1 MNRKFKLLMSMTVCI
16 AISATSLI
24 PALAA
29 SPGTFTISDQT
40 VSIFKPIKDN
50 GATGDHVHGS
60 SIVEL
65 PSGELLCVWF
75 QGNGERDATTTRIMG
90 ARSTDGGKTWLKPFV
105 VTDAQDIAD
114 INPVVYV
121 DAGDRLWFF
130 WYPVLAGRWQ
140 TSQPRY
146 AYAEKGS
153 YELEEVGNKAPNWT
167 FSENVGIKLGKNIG
181 GVVNPSSADDNISQ
195 SLDDRS
201 GATSRPSWATA
212 PVVARPELAKGF
224 VNTVKAKLDEQKAY
238 LFKPVADGGAGM
250 SRKINEAEFDGLVTE
265 TMQLIG
271 GDPTK
276 YLYAPTV
283 ADTITEPRS
292 GYPYARR
299 LGWQTKDK
307 PFAVDLGN
315 GKVRLLLPLYSDM
328 LEMSIMAFTE
338 YDPSKPLADNSVRWE
353 MSEPIVGIANIQAT
367 MAQRKDGTIVAYMRD
382 NGPRPYRVVAS
393 ESKDKGLTWS
403 TVKDVPELQDPGVGH
418 DLLQLKDGN
427 WAFVHVDTESNR
439 NTLAVALSDDEGK
452 TWKYRRHLA
461 LDTRSSM
468 GSYHYPAITQ
478 AHNGDILISFSRF
491 FSSFDTDSAN
501 QSLGSYK
508 NITFSRTTED
518 WIKQGDPVTVIREYE
533 SIDREVAVPASF
545 NISKASDS
553 AIKALFP
560 STIKAYT
567 SYKPGA
573 ENAVLPSVDLP
584 VVWDVA
590 AIKAN
595 YKLNSLISNLTGVV
609 DESKLPQG
617 ITSDMLPF
625 FKAPLRVYLYNDPNA
640 VAAQSLA
647 LNKTELALFK
657 GQSEALITT
666 VLPSQTT
673 NKTVLWS
680 SSDSS
685 VATVDTDGIVTAV
698 KKGAAVIT
706 ARTLDGNFTATA
718 NVEVRIP
725 AASVTVTPGEIT
737 LNSGQSSVLA
747 AVVTPDD
754 STVQSITWSS
764 SDENVVVVNDKGEVT
779 AKSVGQA
786 IITAKVV
793 DGSNIASGTA
803 VVKVL
808 GSSGGG
814 SGNGG
819 NNGNT
824 GGSGTGSSNSTTP
837 PLVPPVKEQPP
848 VNPPTKQPDTTP
860 KPVFTDV
867 NDNYLWAQEAIEALA
882 SKGIVNGTS
891 ETTFSPEKNIS
902 RADFMTMVVRALNLK
917 AETSS
922 NFDDVNK
929 SDYYYEALAIS
940 KALGIADGVGGN
952 NFNPQGE
959 ISRQDLM
966 VLVSRALQKAGKL
979 VSKGNLDELNSFKD
993 ASSVAD
999 YAKES
1004 VALLVEAGI
1013 IEGSDNLINP
1023 EGKAT
1028 RAEVATIVYRVLK
1041 LLN

>member
-1 MNRKFKLLMSMTVCI
+1 MNRKFKLLTSLTVCI
-16 AISATSLI
+16 AISATSFI

-29 SPGTFTISDQT
+29 TTGTFNISDQA

-75 QGNGERDATTTRIMG
+75 QGNGERDATTTKIMG
-90 ARSTDGGKTWLKPFV
+90 ARSMDGGKTWMNPFV
-105 VTDAQDIAD
+105 MTDAQDIAD

-121 DAGDRLWFF
+121 DSGDRLWFF

-153 YELEEVGNKAPNWT
+153 YELEAVGNKTPNWT

-181 GVVNPSSADDNISQ
+181 GVVDPKSADDHISL
-195 SLDDRS
+195 SLDDRP
-201 GATSRPSWATA
+201 GAASRPSWATA
-212 PVVARPELAKGF
+212 PVVARQELAKGF
-224 VNTVKAKLDEQKAY
+224 VNTVKAKLDEQKEY
-238 LFKPVADGGAGM
+238 LFKPIADGGAGM
-250 SRKINEAEFDGLVTE
+250 SRKINEAEFDGLVMQ

-283 ADTITEPRS
+283 ADAITEPRS

-315 GKVRLLLPLYSDM
+315 GKIRLLLPLYSDL

-367 MAQRKDGTIVAYMRD
+367 MAQRTDGTIVAYMRD

-418 DLLQLKDGN
+418 DLLQLKNGN

-478 AHNGDILISFSRF
+478 ADNGDILISFSRF
-491 FSSFDTDSAN
+491 FSALDMDSAN
-501 QSLGSYK
+501 QSLGGYK
-508 NITFSRTTED
+508 NITFSRITED
-518 WIKQGDPVTVIREYE
+518 WIKQGDTVNIIREYE
-533 SIDREVAVPASF
+533 SIDREIAVPASF
-545 NISKASDS
+545 NISTASDS

-567 SYKPGA
+567 SYKPGPA
-573 ENAVLPSVDLP
+573 NGVLPSVDLS
-584 VVWDVA
+584 VNWDVA

-609 DESKLPQG
+609 DETKLPQG
-617 ITSDMLPF
+617 VTSDMLPF
-625 FKAPLRVYLYNDPNA
+625 FKVPLRVYLYNDPNA
-640 VAAQSLA
+640 VAAQGLE
-647 LNKTELALFK
+647 LNKTNLAMFK
-657 GQSEALITT
+657 GQSEALAAT
-666 VLPSQTT
+666 VSPSNTT

-680 SSDSS
+680 SSDSNI
-685 VATVDTDGIVTAV
+685 AAVDTDGIVRAV
-698 KKGAAVIT
+698 NKGTVVIT
-706 ARTLDGNFTATA
+706 AKTLDGNFNMTA
-718 NVEVRIP
+718 NVDVRIP
-725 AASVTVTPGEIT
+725 AASVIVTPGEIT
-737 LNSGQSSVLA
+737 LHRGQSSALA
-747 AVVTPDD
+747 AAITPDD
-754 STVQSITWSS
+754 SNIKSVNWSS
-764 SDENVVVVNDKGEVT
+764 SDENVVSVNDKGEVT
-779 AKSVGQA
+779 AKNVGNA
-786 IITAKVV
+786 IITAKVI
-793 DGSNIASGTA
+793 DGSNAAAGTA

-808 GSSGGG
+808 GSSGG
-814 SGNGG
+814 SR
-819 NNGNT
+819 
-824 GGSGTGSSNSTTP
+824 GSSGSATASP
-837 PLVPPVKEQPP
+837 QVPPVTEQPP

-860 KPVFTDV
+860 KQVFKDV
-867 NDNYLWAQEAIEALA
+867 NDNYLWAKDAIYDLA
-882 SKGIVNGTS
+882 KKGIVNGTS
-891 ETTFSPEKNIS
+891 DQLFSPEKHIT
-902 RADFMTMVVRALNLK
+902 RADMLVMVVRALGLK
-917 AETSS
+917 AEFSS
-922 NFDDVNK
+922 NFDDVK
-929 SDYYYEALAIS
+929 KDDYYYEALGVT
-940 KALGIADGVGGN
+940 KALGITEGVGGN
-952 NFNPQGE
+952 KFNPLEE

-966 VLVSRALQKAGKL
+966 VLIAKSLQKAGKL
-979 VSKGNLDELNSFKD
+979 SLKGSQDDLNSFKD
-993 ASSVAD
+993 ASSIAE

-1004 VALLVEAGI
+1004 VALLVKAGI

-1028 RAEVATIVYRVLK
+1028 RAEVATMVYRVLK
-1041 LLN
+1041 LLK

>member
-1 MNRKFKLLMSMTVCI
+1 MKGVMQMNNKFKLLVSMTVCI

-29 SPGTFTISDQT
+29 STGTFNMSDQT
-40 VSIFKPIKDN
+40 VSIFNPIKDN

-90 ARSTDGGKTWLKPFV
+90 ARSTDGGKTWMKPFV

-121 DAGDRLWFF
+121 DAGEHLWFF

-153 YELEEVGNKAPNWT
+153 YELEEVGNKAPDWT

-181 GVVNPSSADDNISQ
+181 GVVDPKSTDDHISL
-195 SLDDRS
+195 SIDDRA
-201 GATSRPSWATA
+201 GAASRPSWATT
-212 PVVARPELAKGF
+212 PLVARQELAKGF
-224 VNTVKAKLDEQKAY
+224 VNTVKAKLDEQKEY

-250 SRKINEAEFDGLVTE
+250 SRKINEAEFDGLVTQ

-338 YDPSKPLADNSVRWE
+338 YEPSKPLADNSVRWE
-353 MSEPIVGIANIQAT
+353 MSEPIVGVANIQAT
-367 MAQRKDGTIVAYMRD
+367 MAQRTDGTIVAYMRD

-418 DLLQLKDGN
+418 DLLQLKNGN

-461 LDTRSSM
+461 LDTRSSV
-468 GSYHYPAITQ
+468 GSYHYPAINQ

-491 FSSFDTDSAN
+491 FSSSDMDSAN
-501 QSLGSYK
+501 QSLGGYK
-508 NITFSRTTED
+508 NIAFARVTED
-518 WIKQGDPVTVIREYE
+518 WIKQGDTVNIIREYE
-533 SIDREVAVPASF
+533 SIDREIAVPASF
-545 NISKASDS
+545 NISMASDS

-560 STIKAYT
+560 ATIKAYT

-573 ENAVLPSVDLP
+573 ENGVLPSIDLP
-584 VVWDVA
+584 VNWDVA

-595 YKLNSLISNLTGVV
+595 YKLNSFISNLTGVV
-609 DESKLPQG
+609 DETKLPMG
-617 ITSDMLPF
+617 VTSEMLPF
-625 FKAPLRVYLYNDPNA
+625 FKAPLRVYLYHDPNS

-647 LNKTELALFK
+647 LNKTDLALFK
-657 GQSEALITT
+657 GQSEALMAT
-666 VLPSQTT
+666 VSPSQTT

-680 SSDSS
+680 SSDANI
-685 VATVDTDGIVTAV
+685 ATVDTNGIVTAV
-698 KKGAAVIT
+698 NKGAAVIT
-706 ARTLDGNFTATA
+706 AKTLDGNFTVAA
-718 NVEVRIP
+718 NVDVRIP
-725 AASVTVTPGEIT
+725 AASVIVTPGEIT
-737 LNSGQSSVLA
+737 LQKGQSSALA
-747 AVVTPDD
+747 AAITPDD
-754 STVQSITWSS
+754 SNIKSINWSS
-764 SDENVVVVNDKGEVT
+764 SDEKVASVNDKGEVI
-779 AKSVGQA
+779 ALSVGNA
-786 IITAKVV
+786 IITAKVI
-793 DGSNIASGTA
+793 DGSNVASGTA

-814 SGNGG
+814 SSNS
-819 NNGNT
+819 

-837 PLVPPVKEQPP
+837 PLVPPVTEQPP
-848 VNPPTKQPDTTP
+848 VNPPTKEPDTTP
-860 KPVFTDV
+860 KSVFKDV
-867 NDNYLWAQEAIEALA
+867 NDNYLWAQEAIEELA

-891 ETTFSPEKNIS
+891 EMTFSPERNIS
-902 RADFMTMVVRALNLK
+902 RADFMTMVVRALKLK
-917 AETSS
+917 ADISS

-929 SDYYYEALAIS
+929 DDYYYEALGIS
-940 KALGIADGVGGN
+940 KALGIAEGVGGN
-952 NFNPQGE
+952 TFNPLGE

-966 VLVSRALQKAGKL
+966 VLVTRALQKAGKL
-979 VSKGNLDELNSFKD
+979 LPKGNLDELKSFKD
-993 ASSVAD
+993 ASSIAE

-1013 IEGSDNLINP
+1013 IEGRDSLINP

-1041 LLN
+1041 LLK

>member
-1 MNRKFKLLMSMTVCI
+1 MNRKFKLLTSLSVCI
-16 AISATSLI
+16 AISATSI
-24 PALAA
+24 VPAFAA
-29 SPGTFTISDQT
+29 AGTFNLSDRA
-40 VSIFKPIKDN
+40 VSIFNPIKDN

-60 SIVEL
+60 SIAEL

-90 ARSTDGGKTWLKPFV
+90 ARSTDGGKTWMKPFT

-121 DAGDRLWFF
+121 DSGDRLWFF

-181 GVVNPSSADDNISQ
+181 GVVNPNSADDHISL
-195 SLDDRS
+195 SLDDRA
-201 GATSRPSWATA
+201 GAASRPSWATA
-212 PVVARPELAKGF
+212 PVVARQELAKGF
-224 VNTVKAKLDEQKAY
+224 VNTVKAKLDEQKEY

-250 SRKINEAEFDGLVTE
+250 SRRVNGAEFDGLVTQ

-283 ADTITEPRS
+283 ADTMTEPRS

-338 YDPSKPLADNSVRWE
+338 YDPSQPLADNSIRWE

-367 MAQRKDGTIVAYMRD
+367 MAQRTDGTIVAYMRD

-418 DLLQLKDGN
+418 DLLQLKSGN

-452 TWKYRRHLA
+452 TWTYRRHLA
-461 LDTRSSM
+461 LDTRSST

-478 AHNGDILISFSRF
+478 GDNGDILISFSRF
-491 FSSFDTDSAN
+491 FSPLDKDSAN
-501 QSLGSYK
+501 QSLGSFK
-508 NITFSRTTED
+508 NITFARITED
-518 WIKQGDPVTVIREYE
+518 WIKQGDDVNVIREYE
-533 SIDREVAVPASF
+533 SIDREIAVPASF
-545 NISKASDS
+545 NIQTASDH

-573 ENAVLPSVDLP
+573 ANADLPSVDLP
-584 VVWDVA
+584 VNWDVA

-595 YKLNSLISNLTGVV
+595 YKLNSLISNFTGVV
-609 DESKLPQG
+609 DETKLPQG
-617 ITSDMLPF
+617 VTSDMLPF
-625 FKAPLRVYLYNDPNA
+625 FKAPLSVYLYQDPNA
-640 VAAQSLA
+640 VAAQSIA
-647 LNKTELALFK
+647 LNLTQLALFK
-657 GQSEALITT
+657 GQSEALIAT
-666 VLPSQTT
+666 VSPSDTT

-680 SSDSS
+680 SSDPNI
-685 VATVDTDGIVTAV
+685 ATVDPDGIVTAV
-698 KKGAAVIT
+698 HKGTAVIT
-706 ARTLDGNFTATA
+706 AQTLDGSFTKTA

-725 AASVTVTPGEIT
+725 AASVIVTPAEMT
-737 LNSGQSSVLA
+737 LQRGQSSTLA
-747 AVVTPDD
+747 AAIAPED
-754 STVQSITWSS
+754 SNIQSIHWSS
-764 SDENVVVVNDKGEVT
+764 SDENVASVSEKGEVT
-779 AKSVGQA
+779 AKSVGTA
-786 IITAKVV
+786 IMTAKVI

-803 VVKVL
+803 IVKVL
-808 GSSGGG
+808 GSSGG
-814 SGNGG
+814 SNGG
-819 NNGNT
+819 G
-824 GGSGTGSSNSTTP
+824 GGSSSGSSTTP
-837 PLVPPVKEQPP
+837 PVVPPVTQQPP
-848 VNPPTKQPDTTP
+848 VDPPTKQPDTTP

-867 NDNYLWAQEAIEALA
+867 KDNYLWAQEAIEALA

-891 ETTFSPEKNIS
+891 EQSFSPEKNIA
-902 RADFMTMVVRALNLK
+902 RADILLMVVRALGLK
-917 AETSS
+917 AEFGS
-922 NFDDVNK
+922 NFDDVNQD
-929 SDYYYEALAIS
+929 DYYYEALGIA
-940 KALGIADGVGGN
+940 KALGITEGVGGN
-952 NFNPQGE
+952 KFNPLEE

-966 VLVSRALQKAGKL
+966 VLISRALEKAGKL
-979 VSKGNLDELNSFKD
+979 SLQGNRDDLKAFKD
-993 ASSVAD
+993 ASGIAE
-999 YAKES
+999 YAQES
-1004 VALLVEAGI
+1004 VAALVKAGI
-1013 IEGSDNLINP
+1013 VEGSDNRIHP

-1041 LLN
+1041 WLK